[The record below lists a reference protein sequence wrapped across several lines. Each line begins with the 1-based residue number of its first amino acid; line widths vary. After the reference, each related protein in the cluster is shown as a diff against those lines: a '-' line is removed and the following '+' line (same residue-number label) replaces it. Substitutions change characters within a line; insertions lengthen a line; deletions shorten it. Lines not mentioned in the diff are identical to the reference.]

1 MAVDA
6 ERLQRGTVSY
16 DLPSMDVCTDTEI
29 HELESPLRE
38 SDLSMGRPI
47 RGEMEKY
54 PSGNRT
60 RQSVS
65 ASENFSVSAER
76 HTESVRVLPGQ
87 RQGMCKLRLG
97 YFVEPHSAQAF
108 EEGLVWELERSSDI
122 KMPPMGW
129 VDKSVSN
136 VLAKTSK
143 RT

>member
-38 SDLSMGRPI
+38 NDLSMGRPI
-47 RGEMEKY
+47 RGKMEKY

-76 HTESVRVLPGQ
+76 HRESMRVLPGQ
-87 RQGMCKLRLG
+87 RQGVCKLLLG
-97 YFVEPHSAQAF
+97 YFIGPSL
-108 EEGLVWELERSSDI
+108 G
-122 KMPPMGW
+122 
-129 VDKSVSN
+129 
-136 VLAKTSK
+136 
-143 RT
+143 

>member
-38 SDLSMGRPI
+38 NDLSMGRPI

-65 ASENFSVSAER
+65 ASENFSVSSRETYRECEGSAWPEAGR
-76 HTESVRVLPGQ
+76 VQTSAWVFYRATSGVKTQCPGFRRGFGVRDGEKQ
-87 RQGMCKLRLG
+87 
-97 YFVEPHSAQAF
+97 
-108 EEGLVWELERSSDI
+108 
-122 KMPPMGW
+122 
-129 VDKSVSN
+129 
-136 VLAKTSK
+136 
-143 RT
+143 